1 MIEPIAITGIG
12 MTTCLGLGVEENWRR
27 IREGVTGLGPIT
39 RFELGDYPVRLGG
52 EAPSLPPD
60 LASELGP
67 AAPEVLQL
75 AATCR
80 EACRSAGLESFA
92 DGDDGLP
99 RGERAALV
107 LGSSLAGSST
117 GEAFF
122 GEYLARGPQD
132 ASFAA
137 LEGYY
142 VETQIDRLARLL
154 GVRGPTAL
162 VSNACAAGA
171 SAIVRG
177 AQLLRARR
185 ADVVLAAGY
194 DPLSIF
200 TFAGFGSLMAL
211 AQGATRPFARG
222 RDGML
227 LGDGYAAL
235 VLERVETALESGR
248 SPLGILA
255 GHGESADSHHLTHP
269 HPQGGGAALAMRR
282 ALESAGMAPDAIDY
296 INCHGTATRANDL
309 SEVRALRE
317 VFGGRLSKLPI
328 SSSKPY
334 FGHTLG
340 GAGAVEA
347 VVTLLAIRD
356 GFIPPTLHL
365 DDLDPELGELDPTPV
380 GRDASLRAAM
390 SNSFGFGGSNT
401 SLILARA

>member
-1 MIEPIAITGIG
+1 

-80 EACRSAGLESFA
+80 EACRSAGLSRSRT
-92 DGDDGLP
+92 GDYGLP

-122 GEYLARGPQD
+122 GEYLARGPKD
-132 ASFAA
+132 ANFAA

-200 TFAGFGSLMAL
+200 TFAGFGSPMAL
-211 AQGATRPFARG
+211 AQGATRPFAGAG
-222 RDGML
+222 RDAPWAWIRGARPREGRDRARVRAQSPRDPRGPRRIGGL
-227 LGDGYAAL
+227 PPPDASLFRREAAP
-235 VLERVETALESGR
+235 R
-248 SPLGILA
+248 SRCA
-255 GHGESADSHHLTHP
+255 
-269 HPQGGGAALAMRR
+269 R
-282 ALESAGMAPDAIDY
+282 ALESAGMAPDAI
-296 INCHGTATRANDL
+296 H
-309 SEVRALRE
+309 
-317 VFGGRLSKLPI
+317 
-328 SSSKPY
+328 
-334 FGHTLG
+334 
-340 GAGAVEA
+340 
-347 VVTLLAIRD
+347 
-356 GFIPPTLHL
+356 
-365 DDLDPELGELDPTPV
+365 
-380 GRDASLRAAM
+380 
-390 SNSFGFGGSNT
+390 
-401 SLILARA
+401 